1 MAIDRSL
8 QGRRV
13 RLDSTTDAYTTL
25 QRGAEGP
32 VRYYRWSH
40 LWPERMS
47 ETRPRGTRHVDW
59 DNGSRLA
66 LIDGVDSWVLL

>member
-25 QRGAEGP
+25 QRGAEGT

-40 LWPERMS
+40 AWNDDDAAQ
-47 ETRPRGTRHVDW
+47 GTLCVDW
-59 DNGSRLA
+59 DDGSTLA